1 MHHVSLSELDS
12 MNQIC
17 IKSEPYN
24 EDGVLNLLVWASSEG
39 FSGFAEVFVTPQHI
53 KSFALSLTAFPAS
66 VDDTVVLE
74 YGDESGEY
82 PYHLLMRAE
91 VVDQVGHSAMLVD
104 VSSHVSSPF
113 VARAELRVLSEPA
126 SINEFG
132 HCLVRWV
139 DDPCEALVWKPK
151 A

>member
-1 MHHVSLSELDS
+1 
-12 MNQIC
+12 MNQIR

-24 EDGVLNLLVWASSEG
+24 EEGVLNLLVWASSEG
-39 FSGFAEVFVTPQHI
+39 FSGFAEVYVTPQHV
-53 KSFALSLTAFPAS
+53 KNFALRLTAFPAS
-66 VDDTVVLE
+66 VDDAVVFE

-91 VVDQVGHSAMLVD
+91 VVDKVGHSAMLV
-104 VSSHVSSPF
+104 HVSSYVSSPH
-113 VARAELRVLSEPA
+113 VAKAEFRVMSEPA

-132 HCLVRWV
+132 RCLARWV
-139 DDPCEALVWKPK
+139 DSPYEALVWKPK

>member
-1 MHHVSLSELDS
+1 

-39 FSGFAEVFVTPQHI
+39 FSGFAEVYVTPQHL
-53 KSFALSLTAFPAS
+53 KNFALSLTAFPAS

-74 YGDESGEY
+74 YGDESGEC
-82 PYHLLMRAE
+82 PYHLFMRAE
-91 VVDQVGHSAMLVD
+91 VVDQVGHSAMLVQ

-132 HCLVRWV
+132 RCLARWV

-151 A
+151 T